1 MVQNGKLNI
10 AMKGKPALST
20 PHVQNP
26 VNATHVIANTSTG
39 NDSEV
44 DARGFK
50 TFKSRPLRF
59 ARREEP
65 RGGVIIFRSAAA
77 ALGEENIKLP
87 SARSLNASAAEL
99 GLSSGAGA
107 SSISRRLANQHSSF
121 SHTVPCKA
129 LLNWICRVFCENEPG
144 SRPVMAY
151 NKVAPTL

>member
-77 ALGEENIKLP
+77 ALGEENSSYHLLEASMLP
-87 SARSLNASAAEL
+87 
-99 GLSSGAGA
+99 
-107 SSISRRLANQHSSF
+107 
-121 SHTVPCKA
+121 
-129 LLNWICRVFCENEPG
+129 LLNLACLRV
-144 SRPVMAY
+144 RAQAAY
-151 NKVAPTL
+151 REGWPTNTLPFPTQCHVKLF